1 MSIRHWAAA
10 AVLVSATLPAAAV
23 DFTFYKLGRGAV
35 SDVLPTDGIVC
46 TGSDRC
52 SSNVDGS
59 VFGGDLTFVSGGIT
73 AVATASY
80 TGGASAVVQDA
91 TGNWTF
97 ANSAG
102 LGVYHSKITSD
113 DNITFGETLTI
124 TFDRVVTLT
133 DILLRAEGHN
143 FTSWSTGSTFLFNG
157 AQMLLPDNV
166 GTISGLSVTGSV
178 FTFAFDD
185 NRLQTGD
192 QFYVA
197 GLTVVPVP
205 EPETY
210 VLMLAGLAALGAV
223 SRRRRPRQTRA
234 G

>member
-10 AVLVSATLPAAAV
+10 AVLVSAALPAAAV
-23 DFTFYKLGRGAV
+23 DFTFYKLGRGAT
-35 SDVLPTDGIVC
+35 DVLPTDGIVC
-46 TGSDRC
+46 TGGDRC

-73 AVATASY
+73 AVATATY

-91 TGNWTF
+91 TGNWSAT
-97 ANSAG
+97 NGAG

-113 DNITFGETLTI
+113 DNITTGEALTI
-124 TFDRVVTLT
+124 TFDRTITLT
-133 DILLRAEGHN
+133 GIDLRAEGHN
-143 FTSWSTGSTFLFNG
+143 FTGWGTGATFLFNG
-157 AQMLLPDNV
+157 NSMLLPDNV

-178 FTFAFDD
+178 FTFAFDAS
-185 NRLQTGD
+185 RTGD

-197 GLTVVPVP
+197 GLSVTPVP

-210 VLMLAGLAALGAV
+210 ALMLAGLAAMGAV
-223 SRRRRPRQTRA
+223 TRRPRQRQPLA